1 MAILRTFINEAE
13 AEIAASA
20 VEAAGIEVTI
30 HSDSAGGVY
39 PSLDMYGIQLLVPD
53 ADLEAATE
61 VLNNFAVETS
71 DEAAREE

>member
-1 MAILRTFINEAE
+1 
-13 AEIAASA
+13 
-20 VEAAGIEVTI
+20 
-30 HSDSAGGVY
+30 
-39 PSLDMYGIQLLVPD
+39 MYGIQLLVPD